1 MQTLPQKDYHHIRAV
16 SRVEILRQERRLSAM
31 PPDTFHKILVA
42 DDGSPE
48 GERAADVAVKLG
60 AKFKAEVILLGVV
73 GPPNIQAEGEGLPL
87 EDPSICRRT
96 MEDRFER
103 FLILGKALGVQMMV
117 QIVEGHPAEQ
127 IRRRAEDEHVDLIVI
142 GRHRASK
149 GHRWFEES
157 THEYVLRKTTCSLMI
172 AR

>member
-31 PPDTFHKILVA
+31 PSDTFHKILVA

-73 GPPNIQAEGEGLPL
+73 G
-87 EDPSICRRT
+87 RRT
-96 MEDRFER
+96 SR
-103 FLILGKALGVQMMV
+103 Q
-117 QIVEGHPAEQ
+117 
-127 IRRRAEDEHVDLIVI
+127 RAKVCH
-142 GRHRASK
+142 SK
-149 GHRWFEES
+149 IPPSAVAPWRSVSSVF
-157 THEYVLRKTTCSLMI
+157 
-172 AR
+172 

>member
-48 GERAADVAVKLG
+48 GERAAGIAVKLG

-96 MEDRFER
+96 MEERFER
-103 FLILGKALGVQMMV
+103 FLIMGKALGVQMMV

-127 IRRRAEDEHVDLIVI
+127 IRRRAEDEHVDLIVV

-172 AR
+172 AS